1 MIEIGGKVVVMP
13 NCDGSLNKCIPNF
26 SGCLD
31 IYYAGH
37 CIYCKKSFLAER
49 KDITN
54 YREDIPKV
62 GTQVTG
68 HIIRCPHCGSIL
80 DAELALSYPFRDQT
94 FVCFGEDG
102 INNMDKNN
110 IINLG
115 RDEWYE
121 YDKEVDEWVYR
132 CNHKPVTDECNAE
145 N

>member
-1 MIEIGGKVVVMP
+1 MP

-37 CIYCKKSFLAER
+37 CQYCGKSFLVER

-80 DAELALSYPFRDQT
+80 DAELALSHPFRDQT
-94 FVCFGEDG
+94 FVCFDEDC
-102 INNMDKNN
+102 IDNMDKDN
-110 IINLG
+110 IINFS
-115 RDEWYE
+115 RDEWDE
-121 YDKEVDEWVYR
+121 YVEDRISKII
-132 CNHKPVTDECNAE
+132 NADGL
-145 N
+145 NPAD